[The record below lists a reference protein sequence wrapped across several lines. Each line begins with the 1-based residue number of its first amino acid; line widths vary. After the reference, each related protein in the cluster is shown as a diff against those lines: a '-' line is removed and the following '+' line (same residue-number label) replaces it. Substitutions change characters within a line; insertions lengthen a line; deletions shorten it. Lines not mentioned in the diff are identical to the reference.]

1 MPKYANH
8 SFGSGGGKADNEPF
22 ENKKDSVPKEHL
34 GLKHGTLGLAPDSE
48 DGSLPPPDWQNA
60 NTQEGTPRVCTCD
73 NTRGWLGCSW
83 GESRQTKQLVSRKDV
98 KCAFARSGRCFLLT
112 LGIRATMEEK
122 KNYGCGLV
130 WLGAMN
136 SITSPRQVKN
146 QTNKGIRGSLNRI
159 RMVYV
164 ATSSITSPRQVNR
177 PTNYAMS
184 SELHRVE

>member
-1 MPKYANH
+1 
-8 SFGSGGGKADNEPF
+8 
-22 ENKKDSVPKEHL
+22 
-34 GLKHGTLGLAPDSE
+34 
-48 DGSLPPPDWQNA
+48 
-60 NTQEGTPRVCTCD
+60 
-73 NTRGWLGCSW
+73 
-83 GESRQTKQLVSRKDV
+83 
-98 KCAFARSGRCFLLT
+98 
-112 LGIRATMEEK
+112 MEEK